1 MTTTYSVQN
10 APRRAAEDGAMAG
23 RQYEQLLFA
32 FSRRAEHFARDHGR
46 RLQQFWTDAGEAQRR
61 FADAQK
67 NGTLADDTRTYAT
80 DAAQRFALTLDVLRE
95 RADQDV
101 AHEAAGTP
109 PVLIYDHEVALDG
122 KTLPRP
128 TNKVLLKILPPE
140 GVTVMDWKR
149 PYMIVDPRAG
159 HGAGIGGFK
168 ADSQVGVALR
178 DGHPVYFVV
187 FRPHPEP
194 GQTLA
199 DVMRA
204 EAEFVA
210 EIRRRHPEAPKPIIV
225 GNCQGGWASAIM
237 AAANPDISGPLVLNG
252 APLAYWSGRLGENA
266 MRYNGG
272 LLGGALPAL
281 VLSDLGN
288 GEFDG
293 AHLVSNFEQL
303 NPGRNFFGKYYDLFA
318 APEASR
324 EKFLEFEKWWGGFH
338 FMNEQEI
345 HWIVEEL
352 FIGNKLS
359 RGEAR
364 LEHGRTLDLKAIR
377 SPIIV
382 FASYGDNITPP
393 QQALNWI
400 VDTYADEHEIK
411 IRGQRIVYMVHDKV
425 GHLGIFVS
433 SSIARKEHSEVTSTM
448 KTIEALSPGLY
459 EMTIDDQIGDGVDA
473 RFLVSFYERKLSDIL
488 AIDENDRTDER
499 NFAAVERF
507 SELSTELYEIGV
519 RPLVQAMVTPQVAE
533 LLRRTHPARLTRAMF
548 GDANPTM
555 KGVGDRAEKVRAARR
570 PADSNN
576 PFLFMERLWA
586 QSVENTFDLFR
597 DWRDAI
603 YEATFFSVYGS
614 PQMLRLG
621 EPFAFE
627 RTRKDP
633 KLLRFLPEVQQI
645 LRNLDRGGFEDAVIR
660 MLILMAESRGTVRRD
675 RLERSAKVLGHDEPF
690 ASLGAEKRA
699 ALIHEQSVIV
709 EFEPDLALKTL
720 PDLLPE
726 PGDRQRA
733 IQVVEFIA
741 GAIDE
746 MDPGT
751 IHVLQ
756 RFHSALGLPPI
767 SLAEPR
773 LDPLKISATAERDDF
788 VDVMTTIKPSIE
800 AAKAESAPEAGKPK
814 DRKAREPAE

>member
-1 MTTTYSVQN
+1 
-10 APRRAAEDGAMAG
+10 
-23 RQYEQLLFA
+23 
-32 FSRRAEHFARDHGR
+32 
-46 RLQQFWTDAGEAQRR
+46 
-61 FADAQK
+61 
-67 NGTLADDTRTYAT
+67 
-80 DAAQRFALTLDVLRE
+80 
-95 RADQDV
+95 
-101 AHEAAGTP
+101 
-109 PVLIYDHEVALDG
+109 
-122 KTLPRP
+122 
-128 TNKVLLKILPPE
+128 
-140 GVTVMDWKR
+140 
-149 PYMIVDPRAG
+149 
-159 HGAGIGGFK
+159 
-168 ADSQVGVALR
+168 
-178 DGHPVYFVV
+178 
-187 FRPHPEP
+187 
-194 GQTLA
+194 
-199 DVMRA
+199 
-204 EAEFVA
+204 
-210 EIRRRHPEAPKPIIV
+210 
-225 GNCQGGWASAIM
+225 
-237 AAANPDISGPLVLNG
+237 
-252 APLAYWSGRLGENA
+252 
-266 MRYNGG
+266 
-272 LLGGALPAL
+272 
-281 VLSDLGN
+281 
-288 GEFDG
+288 
-293 AHLVSNFEQL
+293 
-303 NPGRNFFGKYYDLFA
+303 
-318 APEASR
+318 
-324 EKFLEFEKWWGGFH
+324 
-338 FMNEQEI
+338 
-345 HWIVEEL
+345 
-352 FIGNKLS
+352 
-359 RGEAR
+359 
-364 LEHGRTLDLKAIR
+364 
-377 SPIIV
+377 
-382 FASYGDNITPP
+382 
-393 QQALNWI
+393 
-400 VDTYADEHEIK
+400 
-411 IRGQRIVYMVHDKV
+411 
-425 GHLGIFVS
+425 
-433 SSIARKEHSEVTSTM
+433 
-448 KTIEALSPGLY
+448 
-459 EMTIDDQIGDGVDA
+459 MTIDDQIGDGVDA

-576 PFLFMERLWA
+576 PLLFMERLWA

-690 ASLGAEKRA
+690 ASLGAEKRT

-751 IHVLQ
+751 IHMLQ

-800 AAKAESAPEAGKPK
+800 PAKAESAPEAGKPK